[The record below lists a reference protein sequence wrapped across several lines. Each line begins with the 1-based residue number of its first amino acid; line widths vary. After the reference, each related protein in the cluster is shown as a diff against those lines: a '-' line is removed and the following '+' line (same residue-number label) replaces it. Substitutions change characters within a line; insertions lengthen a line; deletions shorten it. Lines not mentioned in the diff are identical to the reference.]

1 MGYRDD
7 GNFGI
12 TGSVDGVQAGSER
25 SQDNPK
31 FIYPSNRIR
40 FLEAQAA
47 LDKKP
52 QSYKLHRGY
61 IRNLQLPTLATS
73 RIYRCGFQFNPQTI
87 SQTVSMREDM
97 YLAILQDPAQLAQ
110 PIGASMNFSFDL
122 MFDRSLE
129 VSAPVNENL
138 AGGDSVGGGGGP
150 NRRFDNTN
158 LANDQGV
165 YADLK
170 VLYTVIGQGF
180 NTDLLE
186 QQTDQVIAGATR
198 VFDNTTAG
206 ASTTTVT
213 SDTTTTGAGFTT
225 DREAARTILESNAG
239 NSAILMP
246 NPVRVMF
253 SGMFMVD
260 GFIIGTSVDFLKFT
274 TNMVPVQCKVTL
286 TMNAVYIGFAREQT
300 FLTQQFDAAI
310 KVLEDNKKTS
320 EAENPDIIKAL
331 NKSANKI
338 QMGYAEDNSNM
349 GNFMSRA
356 HEVYKQTG
364 SQNWNGR
371 NFFLKF
377 ASIVPHGNSTLSNA
391 WDMTW
396 GSIEK
401 SAVATVNVLP
411 GTPLGEFD
419 ITSGDGKAD
428 EDEILKLYEQTMN
441 LKINYKFSF
450 QVYGVK
456 NTTSSLSTITNSLRY
471 ISPDGGVE
479 SDSPLKILGFY
490 TGENGSVSKK
500 EWGAGQSGDGA
511 AAGRARRWSVKSPDD
526 LANTNNAPDVASG
539 DDDDKNLLPS
549 GSSSYCVVRWTFDI
563 SVQKDDND
571 IIYPQSA
578 TAEVPDATSV
588 STRLISNSTI
598 EVIAVVTANSDSN
611 VTLSIDWGN

>member
-12 TGSVDGVQAGSER
+12 TGSADALTPGSER

-47 LDKKP
+47 LDKNP

-61 IRNLQLPTLATS
+61 IRNLKLPTLSSTK
-73 RIYRCGFQFNPQTI
+73 IFRCGFQFNPQTI
-87 SQTVSMREDM
+87 SQNVQMREDM

-129 VSAPVNENL
+129 VSAPVSANIANI
-138 AGGDSVGGGGGP
+138 
-150 NRRFDNTN
+150 
-158 LANDQGV
+158 ANDEGV
-165 YADLK
+165 HADLK
-170 VLYTVIGQGF
+170 ILYTIIGQGF

-186 QQTDQVIAGATR
+186 NQVDQTIAGATR
-198 VFDNTTAG
+198 IFENTTTG
-206 ASTTTVT
+206 ASTTVIP
-213 SDTTTTGAGFTT
+213 SDGTTNGSGFTT
-225 DREAARTILESNAG
+225 DREQAKTILASNRG
-239 NSAILMP
+239 NAAILMP
-246 NPVRVMF
+246 NPVRIMF

-260 GFIIGTSVDFLKFT
+260 GFITGTSVDFLKFT
-274 TNMVPVQCKVTL
+274 TNMVPVQCRVTL
-286 TMNAVYIGFAREQT
+286 SMNAVYIGFAREDT
-300 FLTQQFDAAI
+300 FLTLQFDAAI
-310 KVLEDNKKTS
+310 KTLEDNKKTS
-320 EAENPDIIKAL
+320 EAENPAIIKAL

-356 HEVYKQTG
+356 HPIHKQTG
-364 SQNWNGR
+364 SQNWNDR

-377 ASIVPHGNSTLSNA
+377 ASIIPHGNSTLSNA

-396 GSIEK
+396 GSVEK
-401 SAVATVNVLP
+401 SVVATVNIVP

-419 ITSGDGKAD
+419 ITSGDGKSD
-428 EDEILKLYEQTMN
+428 EDEILKLYEQSMN
-441 LKINYKFSF
+441 LKINYKFTF
-450 QVYGVK
+450 QIYGVK
-456 NTTSSLSTITNSLRY
+456 DATLPLSTATNFLSL
-471 ISPDGGVE
+471 ISAEGGVE
-479 SDSPLKILGFY
+479 PGDSLKMLGSY

-511 AAGRARRWSVKSPDD
+511 SASKARRWSVKSPDD
-526 LANTNNAPDVASG
+526 VPNTNNAPDVASG

-549 GSSSYCVVRWTFDI
+549 GSSSYCIVRWTFDI

-571 IIYPQSA
+571 IIYPKLA
-578 TAEVPDATSV
+578 TAEVPDATSITCNIV
-588 STRLISNSTI
+588 NNSTI
-598 EVIAVVTANSDSN
+598 EIIAIVNANSDSN
-611 VTLSIDWGN
+611 VTLTIDWGN